1 MTHDES
7 KYPRRSHAHLIKFKI
22 PEPDKNRSET
32 KEICLFSHIDD
43 NCEKRYEKQCPNE
56 NILSNIEYGVR
67 RLREHQ
73 SSINRKQYG
82 ENEHE
87 IYEYTHNKDWKT
99 ERQQSTGSTEQI
111 IPDKQHREQ
120 YIHPKSYQSS
130 KCHLIQRTKWSKIVH
145 TEYKSKER
153 QKKRNI
159 KYCYTKG
166 HGKGVYEIHDEMR
179 NCLSEQIVQKWQI
192 KSRKIS
198 FTMQKYTQW
207 REHQQRRRAS
217 EYQQDAKSWRL
228 PSELEVFLP
237 YRVR

>member
-1 MTHDES
+1 MMMLFRRCCVLMVRRIVLCSHLMKFYPIVRSFLFLVKSDTREIIENREYHGCDDIREKKLVNHENCPERNDDVLMTHDES

-87 IYEYTHNKDWKT
+87 IYEYTHNKD
-99 ERQQSTGSTEQI
+99 
-111 IPDKQHREQ
+111 
-120 YIHPKSYQSS
+120 
-130 KCHLIQRTKWSKIVH
+130 
-145 TEYKSKER
+145 
-153 QKKRNI
+153 
-159 KYCYTKG
+159 
-166 HGKGVYEIHDEMR
+166 
-179 NCLSEQIVQKWQI
+179 
-192 KSRKIS
+192 
-198 FTMQKYTQW
+198 
-207 REHQQRRRAS
+207 
-217 EYQQDAKSWRL
+217 
-228 PSELEVFLP
+228 
-237 YRVR
+237 